1 MVYMYVTILCPT
13 TVDRCIMAATPFDE
27 TPSVTAVS
35 SPSARRL
42 YYELENHGTA
52 TVEELSETLEYD
64 PERVD
69 ALLTTLASHDLVVE
83 DDGVVQA

>member
-1 MVYMYVTILCPT
+1 MYVSILSDSAVHRDT
-13 TVDRCIMAATPFDE
+13 MAATSPDE

-42 YYELENHGTA
+42 YYELKNRGTA

-64 PERVD
+64 TERVD
-69 ALLTTLASHDLVVE
+69 ALLTTLASHDLVAE

>member
-1 MVYMYVTILCPT
+1 
-13 TVDRCIMAATPFDE
+13 MAATATDE

-42 YYELENHGTA
+42 YYELANRGTA
-52 TVEELSETLEYD
+52 TVEELSDTLEYD
-64 PERVD
+64 TDRVD
-69 ALLTTLASHDLVVE
+69 ALLTTLAAHDLVAE